1 MFKRKNYDNLAL
13 LVFSLTYVIEKYMI
27 WIKESVFNK
36 IKLSY
41 AININTA
48 ITIMIAFSI
57 KVASVIGSFKA
68 VPRQAH

>member
-13 LVFSLTYVIEKYMI
+13 LEFSLTYVIEKYMI

-41 AININTA
+41 TININTA